1 VKILILIA
9 AIVTVGFVIIT
20 LVAVRPRKAQQ
31 HIVYKLE
38 GPVGSTVIVTTDG
51 ANRETVRLPWTFG
64 FWKPRGTS
72 VELDAQFWNDSEK
85 GSIDAKVFLDGQL
98 LQSARA
104 SGTETA
110 KVRVTIP

>member
-9 AIVTVGFVIIT
+9 AIVTVGFAIMT
-20 LVAVRPRKAQQ
+20 LVAVRPRKGQQ
-31 HIVYKLE
+31 RIVYKLE

-51 ANRETVRLPWTFG
+51 TNRETVRLPWTLG

-72 VELDAQFWNDSEK
+72 TELAAQFWDDFEK
-85 GSIDAKVFLDGQL
+85 GSIDATIYLDGQL
-98 LQSARA
+98 VQSARA

-110 KVRVTIP
+110 AVRVTIP